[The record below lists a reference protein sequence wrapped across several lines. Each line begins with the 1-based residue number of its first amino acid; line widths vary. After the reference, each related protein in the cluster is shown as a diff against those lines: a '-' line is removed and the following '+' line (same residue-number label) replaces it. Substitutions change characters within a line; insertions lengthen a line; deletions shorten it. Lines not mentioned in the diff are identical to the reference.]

1 MDRQYLIVGNW
12 KMNKTP
18 SQSANLVR
26 EIVDLRTK
34 RGIASHVTIAI
45 CPPFTSLDRCAA
57 LLSGMDIAIG
67 AQNLYF
73 EEEGAFTGEISAS
86 MLKDLDLEYV
96 ILGHSERRTI
106 FHENNELI
114 HQKIKAAQACQLTPI
129 LCVGETLNEREANRT
144 LATIEEQI
152 SSALNG
158 VVDSNLVIAYEPIWA
173 IGTGQT
179 ATPEMA
185 QEVHQ
190 FIRKLLQKQF
200 GEKGQRIHILYGGSM
215 KPDNA
220 ASLLKQP
227 DITGGLIGGA
237 SLVAE
242 SFINIVAATPHD

>member
-18 SQSANLVR
+18 SQSADLVK
-26 EIVDLRTK
+26 EIVDLR
-34 RGIASHVTIAI
+34 RGIASHVAIAI

-57 LLSGMDIAIG
+57 LLSGTDIAIG

-73 EEEGAFTGEISAS
+73 GKEGAFTGEISAS
-86 MLKDLDLEYV
+86 MLKDLDLKYV

-114 HQKIKAAQACQLTPI
+114 HQKIKAAQASQLTPI
-129 LCVGETLNEREANRT
+129 LCVGETLNEREAGQT
-144 LATIEEQI
+144 LATIGEQI
-152 SSALNG
+152 LSALNS
-158 VVDSNLVIAYEPIWA
+158 VDSNLVIAYEPIWA
-173 IGTGQT
+173 IGTGKT

-185 QEVHQ
+185 QEVHR
-190 FIRKLLQKQF
+190 FIRELLLKQF
-200 GEKGQRIHILYGGSM
+200 GENGQRIHILYGGSM

-242 SFINIVAATPHD
+242 SFVNIAAAAPNG